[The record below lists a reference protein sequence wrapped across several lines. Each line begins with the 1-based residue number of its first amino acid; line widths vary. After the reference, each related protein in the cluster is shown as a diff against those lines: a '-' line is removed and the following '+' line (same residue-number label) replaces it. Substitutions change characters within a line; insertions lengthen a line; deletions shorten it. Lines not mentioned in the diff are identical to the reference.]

1 MILLNRWRMTMT
13 LSQKLLN
20 NINSLYVSQNTER
33 EITLTET
40 KKNYS
45 VKLRI
50 SGDIDIILIKNIEDL
65 KQKDLPY
72 TFGKFMPKDC
82 DYILIREKKK
92 EIFFIELKSE
102 KQKKFKG
109 EKNDIMAQLCAGE
122 EWARHLIFCSDPDFY
137 QIEEYRKYFV
147 AINKMDQKKCIIELT
162 EERNGRKFTFW
173 NGCSFNLSEFK

>member
-1 MILLNRWRMTMT
+1 MT

-20 NINSLYVSQNTER
+20 NIKSRYVSQNTER

-50 SGDIDIILIKNIEDL
+50 SGDIDVILIKNIEDL

-72 TFGKFMPKDC
+72 TFGNFMPKDC

-92 EIFFIELKSE
+92 RNIFYRVEIREA
-102 KQKKFKG
+102 KK
-109 EKNDIMAQLCAGE
+109 I
-122 EWARHLIFCSDPDFY
+122 
-137 QIEEYRKYFV
+137 
-147 AINKMDQKKCIIELT
+147 
-162 EERNGRKFTFW
+162 
-173 NGCSFNLSEFK
+173 

>member
-50 SGDIDIILIKNIEDL
+50 SGDIDVILIKNIEDL

-102 KQKKFKG
+102 KQKNFKWK
-109 EKNDIMAQLCAGE
+109 KNDIMAQLCAGE

>member
-1 MILLNRWRMTMT
+1 MT

-20 NINSLYVSQNTER
+20 NINSRYVSQNTTR
-33 EITLTET
+33 DIILTET
-40 KKNYS
+40 KKSYS
-45 VKLRI
+45 VNIRI
-50 SGDIDIILIKNIEDL
+50 SGDNDVILIKNIEDL
-65 KQKDLPY
+65 KQNHLPY
-72 TFGKFMPKDC
+72 TSGNFMHKDC

-102 KQKKFKG
+102 KQKNFKWK
-109 EKNDIMAQLCAGE
+109 KNDIMAQLCAGE

-137 QIEEYRKYFV
+137 QIEEYKKYFV

>member
-1 MILLNRWRMTMT
+1 
-13 LSQKLLN
+13 
-20 NINSLYVSQNTER
+20 
-33 EITLTET
+33 
-40 KKNYS
+40 
-45 VKLRI
+45 
-50 SGDIDIILIKNIEDL
+50 
-65 KQKDLPY
+65 
-72 TFGKFMPKDC
+72 MPKDC

-102 KQKKFKG
+102 KQKKFKWG
-109 EKNDIMAQLCAGE
+109 KNDIMAQLCAGE

>member
-1 MILLNRWRMTMT
+1 MT

-50 SGDIDIILIKNIEDL
+50 SGDIDVILIKNIEDL

-72 TFGKFMPKDC
+72 TFGNFMPKDC

-102 KQKKFKG
+102 KQKNFKWK
-109 EKNDIMAQLCAGE
+109 KNDIMAQLCAGE
-122 EWARHLIFCSDPDFY
+122 ECARHLIFCSDPDFY